1 MILRRLLQLSVA
13 TLIAMGGL
21 AWLVQTPAGF
31 QHLIIPGL
39 AIMDLGTLSAEHG
52 ELDLRG
58 RLNLTNARY
67 EDADAGIEVSLKSG
81 SLSLDVGSL
90 FGSDPIAIRHL
101 AVEDA
106 TLTLRDSPAGTA
118 DATADATSDA
128 TSGTTADRKAAPP
141 MAASQQAVVN
151 DTALAIPISLQDGS
165 LKNFTFRRIQEEGE
179 AVIETEK
186 LLLRKLGPDQ
196 TANME
201 GDLRWQTPASAGAT
215 TAVQVAIEG
224 ELALNGQSVPREWKF
239 RVKADQI
246 TGEAANRQTTG
257 TLSIAIDGDHANQ
270 DQLEAHLDLE
280 GQRSGKTFGQ
290 LNAHIS
296 LSGLRGPSLVE
307 SLGVEID
314 TKVQKLS
321 LESLLSFLPP
331 DPSRMEVL
339 GELHGDLGVTG
350 KLTGPLTISTDLVIV
365 GLRVEGSPVP
375 TRELRIGLQTTSHLE
390 ESGDFLEIADLKIAL
405 GEGHLRAHGE
415 ATPSKASFVVHMEAS
430 DFPVASVL
438 ALGGLDTASEFGALP
453 LNGKLDIERDEKGTT
468 TLNNDS
474 RLGIRLPGT
483 KTPEVFR
490 LQGTVSSTAQGSVA
504 AEINATQPKKKG
516 KILIQAKVDQ
526 TTDISAQVVDMNLT
540 ALVQPFLDA
549 KPVNAPPAAPAENIP
564 LPESAAEADPNDE
577 SAPATPLKFRLQVD
591 RSQYRDV
598 GIGSLALNADITN
611 AETHLQIDAT
621 EFSRGQLSFKI
632 DLAKDGPTRIQ
643 WEGQGQGIRLQPLM
657 DAFAGRTSVGGRL
670 KFKTHG
676 RSDEPAPSPAVNGLD
691 GAVQI
696 HLRDGKL
703 EGFQALDMLAQ
714 ATGVNVLGAF
724 AFSKLDGDIR
734 IEGGNAT
741 VKDLQAGG
749 AVGNIQVKGSIDFK
763 DAGAVDLSINPRVGP
778 SIAGLVKGFKPLTS
792 VLNTAE
798 GLLSLPLN
806 IVITGPLATPK
817 YAVQSQ
823 TATEAVSSRG
833 GKLIGGLLDGVTF
846 GGSSKLLGAL
856 MPSASKNDTD
866 EARKTEEP

>member
-1 MILRRLLQLSVA
+1 MILRRLLQLSAA
-13 TLIAMGGL
+13 TLIALGGL
-21 AWLVQTPAGF
+21 LWLVQTPGGF
-31 QHLIIPGL
+31 QHVIIPGL
-39 AIMDLGTLSAEHG
+39 AIIDLGTLSAEHG

-67 EDADAGIEVSLKSG
+67 EDAEAGIEISLKSG

-90 FGSDPIAIRHL
+90 FGSDPIAIRHI

-106 TLTLRDSPAGTA
+106 TLTLRDSV
-118 DATADATSDA
+118 D
-128 TSGTTADRKAAPP
+128 TTTDIKEDTNGAPP
-141 MAASQQAVVN
+141 VASSQQTVVN
-151 DTALAIPISLQDGS
+151 ETSLRIPISLQNGS

-179 AVIETEK
+179 SVIETK
-186 LLLRKLGPDQ
+186 SLLLRELGPDQ
-196 TANME
+196 TASLE
-201 GDLRWQTPASAGAT
+201 GDLRWKTPASADDT
-215 TAVQVAIEG
+215 TAVQAAIEG
-224 ELALNGQSVPREWKF
+224 ELALNRQSVPREWKF
-239 RVKADQI
+239 RIHADQT
-246 TGEAANRQTTG
+246 TGEPANSQTTG

-270 DQLEAHLDLE
+270 DQLEAHLNLE
-280 GQRSGKTFGQ
+280 GQKAGKTFGQ
-290 LNAHIS
+290 LNANIS
-296 LSGLRGPSLVE
+296 LSGLRGPSLLE

-321 LESLLSFLPP
+321 LEGLLSFLPP
-331 DPSRMEVL
+331 DPSRMAVL
-339 GELHGDLGVTG
+339 GELHGNLGARG
-350 KLTGPLTISTDLVIV
+350 KLAGPLTISTDLVIL

-375 TRELRIGLQTTSHLE
+375 TRELRIGLQTTSNLE

-415 ATPSKASFVVHMEAS
+415 ATPSKASFVVHVEAS

-438 ALGGLDTASEFGALP
+438 ALGGLDTASGFGALP
-453 LNGKLDIERDEKGTT
+453 LNGKLDIERDEKGAT

-474 RLGIRLPGT
+474 RLGVRLPGT
-483 KTPEVFR
+483 KTLEVFR
-490 LQGTVSSTAQGSVA
+490 LQGTVSSSAQGPIA
-504 AEINATQPKKKG
+504 AEINASQPKKKG
-516 KILIQAKVDQ
+516 KISIQAKIDK
-526 TTDISAQVVDMNLT
+526 TTDVSAQVVDMNLT

-549 KPVNAPPAAPAENIP
+549 KPVNAPPPAPAENIP
-564 LPESAAEADPNDE
+564 LPESAAEADPNDQ
-577 SAPATPLKFRLQVD
+577 SAPAMPLKFQLQVD

-598 GIGSLALNADITN
+598 GIGSLALKADITE
-611 AETHLQIDAT
+611 AETHLQVDAT
-621 EFSRGQLSFKI
+621 EFSKGQLSFKI
-632 DLAKDGPTRIQ
+632 DLTKDGPTRIQ
-643 WEGQGQGIRLQPLM
+643 WEGEGQGIRLQPLM
-657 DAFAGRTSVGGRL
+657 DAFAGNTSVGGRL
-670 KFKTHG
+670 KFNTQG
-676 RSDEPAPSPAVNGLD
+676 RSDEPAPSPAVNGLA

-741 VKDLQAGG
+741 VKELQAGG
-749 AVGNIQVKGSIDFK
+749 AVGNIQVKGTIDFK

-798 GLLSLPLN
+798 GLLSLPIN

-856 MPSASKNDTD
+856 MPSASQKD
-866 EARKTEEP
+866 TEEAPNTDKP